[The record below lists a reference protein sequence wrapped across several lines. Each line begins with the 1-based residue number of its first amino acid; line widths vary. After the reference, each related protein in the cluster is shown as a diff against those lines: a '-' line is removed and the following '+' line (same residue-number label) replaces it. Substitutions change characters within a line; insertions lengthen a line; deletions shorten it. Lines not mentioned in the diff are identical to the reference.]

1 MIRVLKTF
9 CAMMM
14 AVMSVDVF
22 GQSNEPPLELILT
35 DAKELVDQKKYASA
49 FNLLEQH
56 DPNNESVDAVLL
68 KEEISIKYFVTS
80 LGHQMF
86 SFLDIQPDE
95 DIMDYRG
102 AEGTASLHVFPVND
116 ILDSLIL
123 VYPDDCRL
131 HKGLGDY
138 YYDVHLRYG
147 SNWIMEEEVV
157 FSRIKAGYEKVVNGP
172 CEDYMTSYALGYI
185 ALIHDNLEE
194 CIPLFKHSIEL
205 DASYPTSHYNLAY
218 AYLFKEDPASAL
230 PHAVNSMNLYNDV
243 TYKADAARLA
253 GQICFEMDRIDE
265 ALNYFN
271 QSDSI
276 EPENYYT
283 LSSIIGIYL
292 KTGDS
297 RSREKAEQLFRIGP
311 DDLDMFQMLEQV
323 YFDYNKYEEL
333 EDIYK
338 KMLKEYKDDDMVCGT
353 IYFMQAAHFIE
364 TDSKKV
370 VDFCKKSRERFVKV
384 LPSDHPAIMTI
395 DETIREF
402 SEK

>member
-1 MIRVLKTF
+1 
-9 CAMMM
+9 
-14 AVMSVDVF
+14 
-22 GQSNEPPLELILT
+22 
-35 DAKELVDQKKYASA
+35 
-49 FNLLEQH
+49 
-56 DPNNESVDAVLL
+56 
-68 KEEISIKYFVTS
+68 
-80 LGHQMF
+80 
-86 SFLDIQPDE
+86 
-95 DIMDYRG
+95 
-102 AEGTASLHVFPVND
+102 
-116 ILDSLIL
+116 
-123 VYPDDCRL
+123 
-131 HKGLGDY
+131 
-138 YYDVHLRYG
+138 
-147 SNWIMEEEVV
+147 MEEEVV

-253 GQICFEMDRIDE
+253 GQICFEMDRMDE